1 MKTISD
7 LQINKT
13 LTSTKEFENDILKNE
28 DIRKFIRQNK
38 IPKKEFNSNFGL
50 FLVYLDKIEQ
60 CQNCLGLHLCAQNI
74 VGRKPILEKKAD
86 DITINY
92 VPCNFEKKYQ
102 AIVSKEQNLILIGVS
117 RNDYDN
123 IQLFI
128 NDNRRIILDE
138 IKRYLENYPK
148 QQKGIYL
155 SGPYGCGKTYIFTHL
170 TKMLIEKGAQVIFAY
185 YPSLV
190 SLIKSKIGTSSFDRI
205 IDDLKTVEILILDD
219 FGGEMSSSYVRDEIL
234 GPILQERMVHNRA
247 LFMTSNLDTETLQEH
262 LAESNKE
269 VDRVRALRI
278 YERLKTLMD
287 FMELKDRN
295 YR

>member
-7 LQINKT
+7 LQINKM
-13 LTSTKEFENDILKNE
+13 LTSTKEFETDILKNE
-28 DIRKFIRQNK
+28 DIRKFIKQNK
-38 IPKKEFNSNFGL
+38 ITKNEFNSNFGL

-74 VGRKPILEKKAD
+74 VGRKPILEKKSD

-123 IQLFI
+123 IKLFV
-128 NDNRRIILDE
+128 NDNRIRILDE

-170 TKMLIEKGAQVIFAY
+170 AKMLIEKGAQVIFAY

-190 SLIKSKIGTSSFDRI
+190 SLIKSTIGTPSFDRI

-219 FGGEMSSSYVRDEIL
+219 FGGEMSSSFVRDEIL

-247 LFMTSNLDTETLQEH
+247 LFMTSNLDIETLQEH
-262 LAESNKE
+262 LAESNKG